1 MGSVKDF
8 KIHKSELLTDLLD
21 LELFLENSGRQA
33 VRVIVG
39 GGLRS
44 SQKIRLATSVGA

>member
-1 MGSVKDF
+1 MGSVKDY
-8 KIHKSELLTDLLD
+8 KIHKSELLTYLLD

-33 VRVIVG
+33 VIVG